1 MQTSAGIKY
10 GGPGISNREGTYLH
24 QLGNHRKA
32 RLVMMCVQDKEAFKM
47 IAVWLGM
54 LVCLFVTGCRDKPAA
69 TDHYDRGEAHYLDG
83 EYDQAF
89 SELTKAIEIDPR
101 LARAYVTRGMAYN
114 DKNEYDLAIA
124 DFTKVIEIK
133 PTDARAYVNRGMA
146 YKNKGEYDLAVADYS
161 KAIEIDPMIAD
172 AYRGRAGAYYYKG
185 EYDKAW
191 KDVYE
196 AQALG
201 HQVDSK
207 LLEKLRKASGRDE

>member
-1 MQTSAGIKY
+1 MY
-10 GGPGISNREGTYLH
+10 
-24 QLGNHRKA
+24 
-32 RLVMMCVQDKEAFKM
+32 VQDKEAFKM

-54 LVCLFVTGCRDKPAA
+54 LVCLFVTGCRDKSAVAA
-69 TDHYDRGEAHYLDG
+69 DHLERGEAHYLDG

-89 SELTKAIEIDPR
+89 SELTKAIEIDPGDS
-101 LARAYVTRGMAYN
+101 RAYVSRGVAYN
-114 DKNEYDLAIA
+114 DKSEYDLAIA

-133 PTDARAYVNRGMA
+133 PTDARAYVHRGMA
-146 YKNKGEYDLAVADYS
+146 YGNKGEYDLSVADHS
-161 KAIEIDPMIAD
+161 KAIEIDPMITD
-172 AYRGRAGAYYYKG
+172 PYKDRARAYYYKG

-201 HQVDSK
+201 HPVDSK

>member
-1 MQTSAGIKY
+1 MIW
-10 GGPGISNREGTYLH
+10 I
-24 QLGNHRKA
+24 
-32 RLVMMCVQDKEAFKM
+32 QDKEAFKM

-54 LVCLFVTGCRDKPAA
+54 LVCLFVTGCRDKSSA
-69 TDHYDRGEAHYLDG
+69 TDHYDQGEAHYFDG

-101 LARAYVTRGMAYN
+101 LARAYVIRGIAYN
-114 DKNEYDLAIA
+114 DKDEYDLAIA

-133 PTDARAYVNRGMA
+133 PTDAHAYCHRGMA

-172 AYRGRAGAYYYKG
+172 AYRGRAGAYYYKR
-185 EYDKAW
+185 ENDKAW

-201 HQVDSK
+201 HQIDSK
-207 LLEKLRKASGRDE
+207 LLEKLREASGRDE

>member
-1 MQTSAGIKY
+1 MY
-10 GGPGISNREGTYLH
+10 
-24 QLGNHRKA
+24 
-32 RLVMMCVQDKEAFKM
+32 VQDKEAFKM

-54 LVCLFVTGCRDKPAA
+54 LVCLFVTGCRDKSAAA

-89 SELTKAIEIDPR
+89 SELTKAIEIDPG
-101 LARAYVTRGMAYN
+101 LARAYVIRGMAYN
-114 DKNEYDLAIA
+114 DKDE
-124 DFTKVIEIK
+124 F
-133 PTDARAYVNRGMA
+133 
-146 YKNKGEYDLAVADYS
+146 DLAVADYS
-161 KAIEIDPMIAD
+161 KLIEIKPTDAHAYVYRGMAYGNKCEYDLAVADHSKAIEIDPMVTD
-172 AYRGRAGAYYYKG
+172 AYRGRAHAYYYKG

-201 HQVDSK
+201 HPVDSK